1 MDKFPTGLQ
10 PSRPPPIRT
19 PSPVAKTPERPRAL
33 RLSVRTPPFHG
44 GERGSTPLGRASS
57 IPATRASSQQP
68 ANWTSSHSKGNLT
81 RLRLGPFHLSS
92 SIVAV
97 ESSALWD
104 AGMIV
109 SNFVAS
115 AFAQA
120 RARQDELVQRWISI
134 SHKVGSLLPR
144 SLLAMSVQRV
154 GEMDVLLRA
163 IEDEFR
169 SAGPDEFGF
178 NAHYQI
184 MMGDLWVGSLYEI
197 CRLLSERK
205 LSPQTDTFKNLSR
218 ELKLI
223 RIPLEKHE
231 IASDRRISGSLTLE
245 TGPDG
250 SDNRR
255 EYEYRTNDNTRSH
268 IMPQGFSEKFSQMW
282 HVIDVERSQS
292 YWIERRELSDR
303 FMSIWL

>member
-1 MDKFPTGLQ
+1 
-10 PSRPPPIRT
+10 
-19 PSPVAKTPERPRAL
+19 
-33 RLSVRTPPFHG
+33 
-44 GERGSTPLGRASS
+44 
-57 IPATRASSQQP
+57 
-68 ANWTSSHSKGNLT
+68 
-81 RLRLGPFHLSS
+81 
-92 SIVAV
+92 
-97 ESSALWD
+97 
-104 AGMIV
+104 MIV

-115 AFAQA
+115 AFSQA
-120 RARQDELVQRWISI
+120 RARQDELVRRWISI
-134 SHKVGSLLPR
+134 SHKVGSLLPQ
-144 SLLAMSVQRV
+144 SLLTMSVQRV
-154 GEMDVLLRA
+154 GELDVLLRA

-169 SAGPDEFGF
+169 SAGPDKFGF

-205 LSPQTDTFKNLSR
+205 LSPQTDPFKNLAR

-250 SDNRR
+250 SENRR